1 MPSVTK
7 GPMFSIKLKF
17 ILTAAVIVAATCITL
32 GTWVWLEEKNHLY
45 RELEG
50 EGKLLLS
57 TLKGPII
64 NAILYEEI
72 GVVEDVGLLDNFVEE
87 IVGNKQ
93 VPIIYA
99 FITDNGGK
107 VLAHSEYRK
116 FGTLCNDPLTL
127 TALADGT
134 YVKRV
139 VRADTALG
147 PFLDLAMPLRVSEK
161 GWGVLRIAIS
171 LNPLEDHLASMKM
184 RVLLFSGVFFFLGTG
199 AFYIVG
205 LKMSR
210 PLQNLAR
217 AMTQVNH
224 DFLDAAPIPKVRNDE
239 IGQLQE
245 SFLEMLQRLKQ
256 SERERQ
262 QAVNQMI
269 QNEKL
274 ATIGKLV
281 AGVAHEV
288 NNPLAA
294 ISTCIYNIERK
305 LPPEFDKS
313 IGTLKSG
320 MSRIETIVRQLVD
333 FSRVSELDLQP
344 VQTGAIFREAS
355 GFAQMA
361 IKRRPNITFVNTDT
375 CPPMTIVVDKAKLHQ
390 VILNLIIN
398 AADAS
403 PEGGTIEYLA
413 YCSDGFY
420 CSAIRDYGTG
430 IDPVD
435 QDKIFELFYTTKGA
449 GEGSGIGLAV
459 CKSIVELH
467 TGEILFKSNNGETTF
482 IVKIPFHGGGTDG
495 RA

>member
-1 MPSVTK
+1 MPSVIK
-7 GPMFSIKLKF
+7 GPIFSIKLKF

-32 GTWVWLEEKNHLY
+32 GTWVWLEEKKHLY
-45 RELEG
+45 KELEG

-57 TLKGPII
+57 SLKGPII

-93 VPIIYA
+93 LPIIYA
-99 FITDNGGK
+99 FIADNGGK
-107 VLAHSEYRK
+107 VLAHSDYRQ
-116 FGTLCNDPLTL
+116 FGALSNDPLTL
-127 TALADGT
+127 TSLADGA
-134 YVKRV
+134 YGKRI
-139 VRADTALG
+139 VRADHG
-147 PFLDLAMPLRVSEK
+147 PFLDMAMPLRVSEK

-171 LNPLEDHLASMKM
+171 LIPLEDHLASMKM
-184 RVLLFSGVFFFLGTG
+184 RVLLFSGIFFFLGTG

-224 DFLDAAPIPKVRNDE
+224 DFLDAAPIPRVRNDE

-262 QAVNQMI
+262 LALNQMI

-294 ISTCIYNIERK
+294 ISTCIFNIEKK
-305 LPPEFDKS
+305 LPPEFDKN
-313 IGTLKSG
+313 IGTLKGG

-344 VQTGAIFREAS
+344 VQTEAFFREAS
-355 GFAQMA
+355 EFAQMA
-361 IKRRPNITFVNTDT
+361 IKRRHNITFINTDT
-375 CPPMTIVVDKAKLHQ
+375 CPPTTIVVDKPKLHQ

-403 PEGGTIEYLA
+403 PDGGTIEYLT

-430 IDPVD
+430 IHPGD
-435 QDKIFELFYTTKGA
+435 QDKIFELYYTTKGA

-482 IVKIPFHGGGTDG
+482 IVKIPLQGGGKDG

>member
-1 MPSVTK
+1 MPSVIK
-7 GPMFSIKLKF
+7 GPIFSIKLKF

-32 GTWVWLEEKNHLY
+32 GTWVWLEEKKHLY
-45 RELEG
+45 KELEG

-57 TLKGPII
+57 SLKGPII

-93 VPIIYA
+93 LPIIYA
-99 FITDNGGK
+99 FIADNGGK
-107 VLAHSEYRK
+107 VLAHSDYRQ
-116 FGTLCNDPLTL
+116 FGALSNDPLTL
-127 TALADGT
+127 TSLADGA
-134 YVKRV
+134 YGKRI
-139 VRADTALG
+139 VRADHG
-147 PFLDLAMPLRVSEK
+147 PFLDMAMPLRVSEK

-171 LNPLEDHLASMKM
+171 LIPLEDHLASMKM
-184 RVLLFSGVFFFLGTG
+184 RVLLFSGIFFFLGTG

-224 DFLDAAPIPKVRNDE
+224 DFLDAAPIPRVRNDE

-262 QAVNQMI
+262 LALNQMI

-294 ISTCIYNIERK
+294 ISTCIFNIEKK
-305 LPPEFDKS
+305 LPPEFDKN
-313 IGTLKSG
+313 IGTLKGG

-344 VQTGAIFREAS
+344 VQTEAFFREAS
-355 GFAQMA
+355 EFAQMA
-361 IKRRPNITFVNTDT
+361 IKRRHNITFINTDT
-375 CPPMTIVVDKAKLHQ
+375 CPPTTIVVDKPKLHQ

-403 PEGGTIEYLA
+403 PDGGTIEYLT

-430 IDPVD
+430 IDPGD
-435 QDKIFELFYTTKGA
+435 HDKIFELFYTTKGA

-482 IVKIPFHGGGTDG
+482 IVKIPLQGGGKDG

>member
-1 MPSVTK
+1 
-7 GPMFSIKLKF
+7 
-17 ILTAAVIVAATCITL
+17 
-32 GTWVWLEEKNHLY
+32 
-45 RELEG
+45 
-50 EGKLLLS
+50 
-57 TLKGPII
+57 
-64 NAILYEEI
+64 
-72 GVVEDVGLLDNFVEE
+72 
-87 IVGNKQ
+87 
-93 VPIIYA
+93 
-99 FITDNGGK
+99 
-107 VLAHSEYRK
+107 
-116 FGTLCNDPLTL
+116 
-127 TALADGT
+127 
-134 YVKRV
+134 
-139 VRADTALG
+139 
-147 PFLDLAMPLRVSEK
+147 
-161 GWGVLRIAIS
+161 
-171 LNPLEDHLASMKM
+171 
-184 RVLLFSGVFFFLGTG
+184 
-199 AFYIVG
+199 
-205 LKMSR
+205 MSR

-224 DFLDAAPIPKVRNDE
+224 DFLDAAPIPRVRNDE

-262 QAVNQMI
+262 LALNQMI

-294 ISTCIYNIERK
+294 ISTCIFNIEKK
-305 LPPEFDKS
+305 LPPEFDKN
-313 IGTLKSG
+313 IGTLKGG

-344 VQTGAIFREAS
+344 VQTEAFFREAS
-355 GFAQMA
+355 EFAQMA
-361 IKRRPNITFVNTDT
+361 IKRRHNITFINTDT
-375 CPPMTIVVDKAKLHQ
+375 CPPTTIVVDKPKLHQ

-403 PEGGTIEYLA
+403 PDGGTIEYLT

-430 IDPVD
+430 IHPGD

-482 IVKIPFHGGGTDG
+482 IVKIPLQGGGKDG

>member
-1 MPSVTK
+1 MPSVIK
-7 GPMFSIKLKF
+7 GPIFSIKLKF

-32 GTWVWLEEKNHLY
+32 GTWVWLEEKKHLY
-45 RELEG
+45 KELEG

-57 TLKGPII
+57 SLKGPII

-93 VPIIYA
+93 LPIIYA
-99 FITDNGGK
+99 FIADNGGK
-107 VLAHSEYRK
+107 VLAHSDYRQ
-116 FGTLCNDPLTL
+116 FGALSNDPLTL
-127 TALADGT
+127 TSLADGA
-134 YVKRV
+134 YGKRI
-139 VRADTALG
+139 VRADHG
-147 PFLDLAMPLRVSEK
+147 PFLDMAMPLRVSEK

-171 LNPLEDHLASMKM
+171 LIPLEDHLASMKM
-184 RVLLFSGVFFFLGTG
+184 RVLLFSGIFFFLGTG

-224 DFLDAAPIPKVRNDE
+224 DFLDAAPIPRVRNDE

-262 QAVNQMI
+262 LALNQMI

-294 ISTCIYNIERK
+294 ISTCIFNIEKK
-305 LPPEFDKS
+305 LPPEFDKN
-313 IGTLKSG
+313 IGTLKGG

-344 VQTGAIFREAS
+344 VQTEAFFREAS
-355 GFAQMA
+355 EFAQMA
-361 IKRRPNITFVNTDT
+361 IKRRHNITFINTDT
-375 CPPMTIVVDKAKLHQ
+375 CPPTTIVVDKPKLHQ
-390 VILNLIIN
+390 VILNLNIN

-403 PEGGTIEYLA
+403 PEGGTIE
-413 YCSDGFY
+413 
-420 CSAIRDYGTG
+420 
-430 IDPVD
+430 
-435 QDKIFELFYTTKGA
+435 
-449 GEGSGIGLAV
+449 
-459 CKSIVELH
+459 
-467 TGEILFKSNNGETTF
+467 
-482 IVKIPFHGGGTDG
+482 
-495 RA
+495 